1 MFRRIRRGV
10 MLLIFAGAMA
20 AAVVYR
26 DEVTAS
32 VSLLASKFQKP
43 SPYEQAEAKTKN
55 KIADIKSEALKR
67 EKVIEQTFK

>member
-1 MFRRIRRGV
+1 

-26 DEVTAS
+26 NEVTTS
-32 VSLLASKFQKP
+32 VDLLVSKFHAP
-43 SPYEQAEAKTKN
+43 SPYAQAEEKTKN
-55 KIADIKSEALKR
+55 KIADIKSETLKR